1 MSPTYCF
8 RSFLADADDV
18 LRLTN
23 AYAHKHVDLAIEAER
38 KLVVVASTL
47 HHCCSESSQSAI
59 TLIKSGNSIFDAIVL
74 LRKIIDGT
82 AKFCYLLSPKD
93 REEKLARAER
103 YNSVAKKDY
112 RSFEQPV
119 RQLFKEWLN
128 SKDSNA
134 QKFAS
139 DLIVD
144 IQERGASDF
153 GVDISRA
160 AAEEFSYRKLSH
172 KLSCENV
179 FWHSI
184 VKELDL
190 AYALSNPFV
199 HMNAMSA
206 SVVFDYIFKQ
216 EDDAH
221 RASIHAMACDF
232 LRIICELAQVRV
244 LTLAECFG
252 WPVANNW
259 SEQLNRV
266 IGMANKGRGMTFR
279 VLHDTM

>member
-1 MSPTYCF
+1 MSPKYCF
-8 RSFLADADDV
+8 RSLLADADDV
-18 LRLTN
+18 LGLTN
-23 AYAHKHVDLAIEAER
+23 AYAHEHIDRAIGNEL
-38 KLVVVASTL
+38 KLVVVACTL
-47 HHCCSESSQSAI
+47 HHCCSESSQSVI

-74 LRKIIDGT
+74 LRKILDGT

-103 YNSVAKKDY
+103 YKSVTRKDY

-119 RQLFKEWLN
+119 RQLFKKWLN

-134 QKFAS
+134 QRFAA

-153 GVDISRA
+153 GADISRDA
-160 AAEEFSYRKLSH
+160 AVEFSYLKLSH
-172 KLSCENV
+172 ALSCENV

-184 VKELDL
+184 VKELDFI
-190 AYALSNPFV
+190 YALSNPFV

-206 SVVFDYIFKQ
+206 SVVLDYIFKK
-216 EDDAH
+216 EDDTH

-232 LRIICELAQVRV
+232 VRMICELAQVRV

-259 SEQLNRV
+259 SEQLNR
-266 IGMANKGRGMTFR
+266 IIDMANKGRGMTFG
-279 VLHDTM
+279 VLRDSM